1 MKRRSV
7 PLFRIGL
14 FVVIGFAVLLIFIF
28 AIGSQEKMF
37 HRKTEIFAKFK
48 TVSGLKSGAQVQMAG
63 IAIGSVTDIELPKTP
78 TDSVRVTMKIVDRA
92 MHLVRRNSTAVISTE
107 GLIGDKIIM
116 IENGAGPSAAVA
128 EGNFIAGESPTDYS
142 KYVDTLESAINNV
155 NRLTSEA
162 TLLLA
167 GLRNGEGSIGKL
179 LTDDALYRDI
189 HKLSVESQATMIAAR
204 GQVERVG
211 AQVERVGVRVEGLAS
226 DVDNI
231 LSGVKRGEGSLGRL
245 LKDEALY
252 SDLRATSDNIRM
264 SSYDMR
270 DALAKVSLGG
280 GKFAE
285 VMEAL
290 KHNFLVKGYFEER
303 GYWDAPQFEM
313 TIDRKIDSLNRL
325 LNRANVPLSKEKASQ

>member
-1 MKRRSV
+1 V
-7 PLFRIGL
+7 I
-14 FVVIGFAVLLIFIF
+14 IGFAVVLIFIF

-37 HRKTEIFAKFK
+37 NRKSEIYASFQ
-48 TVSGLKSGAQVQMAG
+48 TVSGLKSGAQVQYAG
-63 IAIGSVTDIELPKTP
+63 IPIGSVTDIRLPSSP
-78 TDSVRVTMKIVDRA
+78 TDSVRITMKIVNNA
-92 MHLVRRNSTAVISTE
+92 LHLVRANSVATISTE
-107 GLIGDKIIM
+107 GLIGDKIIL
-116 IENGAGPSAAVA
+116 IEDGEGPGAAVV

-167 GLRNGEGSIGKL
+167 GLRSGQGSVGKL

-189 HKLSVESQATMIAAR
+189 NALALESRATMVSAR
-204 GQVERVG
+204 AQVERVG
-211 AQVERVGVRVEGLAS
+211 AQAERVGARVENLSAE
-226 DVDNI
+226 VDEMI
-231 LSGVKRGEGSLGRL
+231 GGIKRGEGSVGKL

-252 SDLRATSDNIRM
+252 NDLRATSDNIRM

-290 KHNFLVKGYFEER
+290 KHNFLVKSYFEER

-325 LNRANVPLSKEKASQ
+325 LNKANMPRAKASQ

>member
-14 FVVIGFAVLLIFIF
+14 FVILGFVVLFVFVF
-28 AIGSQEKMF
+28 AIGSQDKMF
-37 HRKTEIFAKFK
+37 NRKSEIYAKFK
-48 TVSGLKSGAQVQMAG
+48 TVSGLKSGAQVQYSG
-63 IAIGSVTDIELPKTP
+63 IPIGSVTDIALPDKP
-78 TDSVRVTMKIVDRA
+78 TDSVRVTMKIINKA
-92 MHLVRRNSTAVISTE
+92 LHLVRANSLATISTE
-107 GLIGDKIIM
+107 GIIGDKIIV
-116 IENGAGPSAAVA
+116 IEDGLGPAGAVG
-128 EGNFIAGESPTDYS
+128 EGALVQGKSPKDYTQAI
-142 KYVDTLESAINNV
+142 DTLEEAVKNV
-155 NRLTSEA
+155 NRIASEA
-162 TLLLA
+162 SLILQ
-167 GLRNGEGSIGKL
+167 GLRNGEGSVGKL

-211 AQVERVGVRVEGLAS
+211 AQVERVGVRVENLS
-226 DVDNI
+226 VEVDDI
-231 LSGVKRGEGSLGRL
+231 VSGIKRGEGSVGKL

-252 SDLRATSDNIRM
+252 NDLRATSDNIRI

-280 GKFAE
+280 GRFAE

-313 TIDRKIDSLNRL
+313 TIDRKIDSLNKLQNRL
-325 LNRANVPLSKEKASQ
+325 DAQLKAKASQ

>member
-14 FVVIGFAVLLIFIF
+14 FVIIGFAVLLVFIF

-37 HRKTEIFAKFK
+37 NRKSEIYASFQ
-48 TVSGLKSGAQVQMAG
+48 TVSGLKSGAQVQYAG
-63 IAIGSVTDIELPKTP
+63 IPIGSVTDIRLPRSP
-78 TDSVRVTMKIVDRA
+78 TDSVRITMKIVNNA
-92 MHLVRRNSTAVISTE
+92 LHLVRANSVATITTE
-107 GLIGDKIIM
+107 GLIGDKLIM
-116 IENGAGPSAAVA
+116 IEDGIGPASAVV
-128 EGNFIAGESPTDYS
+128 EGNHIAGESPTDYS

-162 TLLLA
+162 TLLLT
-167 GLRNGEGSIGKL
+167 GLRNGQGSIGKL

-189 HKLSVESQATMIAAR
+189 HKLSIESQATMIAAR
-204 GQVERVG
+204 
-211 AQVERVGVRVEGLAS
+211 AQVERVGEQVHRVGVRVEDLS
-226 DVDNI
+226 TEVDDI
-231 LSGVKRGEGSLGRL
+231 VSGIKRGEGSVGKL

-252 SDLRATSDNIRM
+252 NDLRATSDNIRI

-280 GKFAE
+280 GRFAE

-313 TIDRKIDSLNRL
+313 TIDRKIDSLNKL
-325 LNRANVPLSKEKASQ
+325 LNRVNAQLPRAKASQ